1 MTLAHITNS
10 HERIPKLKEI
20 LERKGFVRAI
30 EVHNGLSGLIA
41 NDLKIEDTFETL
53 EFDALWE
60 SSLTDS
66 ASKGLPDIELV
77 SMDSRLSTTEQIARV
92 THKPIIFD
100 GDTGG
105 DISQF
110 QYLIPRLEAIGVSA
124 VIIEDKVFPKRNSL
138 DKGAK
143 QELEDPKVF
152 SAKIKAGKE
161 IKKSR
166 DFMIIAR
173 IESLI
178 AGKGIDDAL
187 KRAETYLKAG
197 VDGIMIHSNEESPE
211 KIKEFSQRYKEL
223 SKTSGFG
230 KPLVAVP
237 TSYNKISDS
246 ELKEFGFNIVI
257 HANHMLRAAFKSME
271 EVGKMILL
279 NDRSYEA
286 SNLCVPVKKVFET
299 VGYTSIIEREKL
311 TNINP
316 SVIITAAGYD
326 PLPVRLGQGEIPKPL
341 ISVNGKTLLERQIN
355 LFKQAG
361 LHDINVVIGYKA
373 DFFNVPEINY
383 IVNKNWQNTFAMNSL
398 MLAKDKMKNGFIYIN
413 PDIIFE
419 QELLDKTLKA
429 EGDIIVVVDDSFP
442 YHKHELDKMLDLII
456 AKETGISPGFREIKS
471 KNKEVKKIGKKI
483 DINEATHL
491 ALSMVKFSE
500 EGAKIFIKVHED
512 CLKNYSGSFHE
523 VESIYKADFSDI
535 LQEII
540 DSGYKVN
547 YVETH
552 KGWLEL
558 HNERDFELI
567 CEYFKRN

>member
-1 MTLAHITNS
+1 MTLRHTIHS

-30 EVHNGLSGLIA
+30 EVHNGLSGIIA
-41 NDLKIEDTFETL
+41 NDLKIDGTFETL

-77 SMDSRLSTTEQIARV
+77 SMDSRLATTEQIARV
-92 THKPIIFD
+92 TDKPIIFD

-105 DISQF
+105 EISQF

-124 VIIEDKVFPKRNSL
+124 VIIEDKIFPKRNSL
-138 DKGAK
+138 DTTAK
-143 QELEDPKVF
+143 QELENPKIF
-152 SAKIKAGKE
+152 AAKIKAGKE
-161 IKKSR
+161 MKKSR

-187 KRAETYLKAG
+187 QRAEIYLKAG

-211 KIKEFSQRYKEL
+211 KIKEFAQRYKEL
-223 SKTSGFG
+223 SRKFGFG

-237 TSYNKISDS
+237 TTYNKIKDS
-246 ELKEFGFNIVI
+246 ELKELGFNIVI
-257 HANHMLRAAFKSME
+257 HANHMLRSAFKSME
-271 EVGKMILL
+271 DIGKNILL
-279 NDRSYEA
+279 NDGSYEA
-286 SNLCVPVKKVFET
+286 GDLCIPVKRIFDT
-299 VGYTSIIEREKL
+299 VGYSTIVDKDKL
-311 TNINP
+311 LSLNP
-316 SVIITAAGYD
+316 PVIITAAGSD
-326 PLPVRLGQGEIPKPL
+326 SLSSKIGQGEIPRPL
-341 ISVNGKTLLERQIN
+341 IKINGKTLLERQIN
-355 LFKQAG
+355 LFKQSG
-361 LHDINVVIGYKA
+361 LRDINVIVGYKS
-373 DFFNVPEINY
+373 DMFNLPDINY
-383 IVNKNWQNTFAMNSL
+383 IKNENWKETFAMHSL

-419 QELLDKTLKA
+419 QELLNKIIKA
-429 EGDIIVVVDDSFP
+429 EGDIVVAVDGSFP
-442 YHKHELDKMLDLII
+442 YHKHEVDKFLDMII
-456 AKETGISPGFREIKS
+456 AKETGISSGFRQIKS
-471 KNKEVKKIGKKI
+471 QNKEIIKIGKKI

-491 ALSMVKFSE
+491 ALSFVKFSE
-500 EGAKIFIKVHED
+500 DGAKNFIGVYED
-512 CLKNYSGSFHE
+512 CLKNSKGPFQE
-523 VESIYKADFSDI
+523 VESIRKADFSDI

-540 DSGYKVN
+540 DKGYKVN

-558 HNERDFELI
+558 QTEKDFELVS
-567 CEYFKRN
+567 EYFKD